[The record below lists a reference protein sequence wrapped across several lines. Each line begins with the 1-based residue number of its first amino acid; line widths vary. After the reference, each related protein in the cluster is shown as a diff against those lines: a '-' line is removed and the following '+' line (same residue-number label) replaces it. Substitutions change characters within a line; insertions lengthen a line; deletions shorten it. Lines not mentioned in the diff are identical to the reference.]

1 MPFLF
6 QTMGRGQEKETKV
19 KGIVAYGAYVPFW
32 FVGCDEI
39 TGFLGERSEKG
50 KRAVASFD
58 EDTTT
63 MGVEAARSIPVS
75 LQGVEH
81 LFFATSLP
89 AYADK
94 TNAAA
99 IHAALRLPR
108 SGLAADFA
116 GSVRGGV
123 AAMLAAAAASG
134 LAVLSDI
141 RFGLP
146 GSADERQGG
155 DGGAAFL
162 FGAGDEFIAELVAHA
177 SVTAEFL
184 ERWRLPGDIASR
196 VWEERFGA
204 ELYQPLMQEAA
215 TEALRRAGLS
225 KTDHLI
231 VTTPHRRVAKSFA
244 ASLPWRAD
252 VPNFDGEV
260 GYAGAADAGL
270 LLADVLDRS
279 EPGQTILLV
288 AGSDGADAIVFRTT
302 PGIAG
307 RRARRSIRSQ
317 IATRHQIPYGRY
329 LTWRGL
335 LRREPPRRP
344 DPTPP
349 ASPPSARG
357 CDWKFALLATRC
369 DVCATVHAPP
379 LRVCRNCRA
388 VDRMQPYPLSERQA
402 TVAACTVDRLAYSPS
417 PPMVVAVIDFDGG
430 GRLECEVA
438 DVDPQT
444 LRAGSRVEMTFRK
457 LFTANGIHNYFW
469 KAQPIRGQAY
479 GE

>member
-1 MPFLF
+1 M
-6 QTMGRGQEKETKV
+6 ETNV
-19 KGIVAYGAYVPFW
+19 PGIVAYGAYLPFW
-32 FVGCDEI
+32 FLGRDDI
-39 TGFLGERSEKG
+39 TSFLGERPEKG

-63 MGVEAARSIPVS
+63 MGVQAARSIRDR
-75 LQGVEH
+75 LDGVEQ

-94 TNAAA
+94 TNATA

-108 SGLAADFA
+108 FALAADLA
-116 GSVRGGV
+116 GSARGGI
-123 AAMLAAAAASG
+123 AALLAAAEASG

-146 GSADERQGG
+146 GSVDERQGG
-155 DGGAAFL
+155 DGAAAFL
-162 FGAGDEFIAELVAHA
+162 FGASNEVIAELVAHA
-177 SVTAEFL
+177 SLTAEFL
-184 ERWRLPGDIASR
+184 ERWRLPGDVASR

-204 ELYQPLMQEAA
+204 ELYLPLMQEVS

-231 VTTPHRRVAKSFA
+231 VTTPQRRVVKAFA
-244 ASLPWRAD
+244 ATLPWRAEI
-252 VPNFDGEV
+252 PNFDDEV

-270 LLADVLDRS
+270 LLADVLDRA

-288 AGSDGADAIVFRTT
+288 AGSDGADALVFRTT
-302 PGIAG
+302 PAIAA
-307 RRARRSIRSQ
+307 RRARSSFRAQLAARS
-317 IATRHQIPYGRY
+317 QIPYGRY

-335 LRREPPRRP
+335 LDREPPRRP

-357 CDWKFALLATRC
+357 CDWKFALLAARC
-369 DVCATVHAPP
+369 EVCGTVHAPP
-379 LRVCRNCRA
+379 QRVCRKCSA
-388 VDRMQPYPLSERQA
+388 VDRMERYALSERQA

-438 DVDPQT
+438 DVEPQS
-444 LRAGSRVEMTFRK
+444 LQAGSRVEMTFRRQ
-457 LFTANGIHNYFW
+457 FTANGIHNYFW
-469 KAQPIRGQAY
+469 KARLIRG
-479 GE
+479 